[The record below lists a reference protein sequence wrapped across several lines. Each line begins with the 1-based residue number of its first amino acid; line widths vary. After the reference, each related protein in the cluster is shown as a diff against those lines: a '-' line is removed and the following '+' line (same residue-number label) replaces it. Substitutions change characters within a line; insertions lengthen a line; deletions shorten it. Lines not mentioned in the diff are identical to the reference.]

1 MAVLAAGAMLV
12 TAGCGGSAAGSSSD
26 GSASKG
32 GTVSIKFASSVP
44 DGTST
49 GDAVNALAASLGKVH
64 DVDVKPYL
72 NATLYNHETLGP
84 AVENGDVDIGVNA
97 TDWWANVEP
106 LANLQDLPLLWKDAH
121 QAAAAGRG
129 AAGRMLAE
137 RLGRHGLTVLGYL
150 VYGPADTFGTRS
162 KAVEQPSDLKGQ
174 KVRSY
179 GTLISK
185 MLQTY
190 GATPVILDATE
201 TYTAIQRGTV
211 DGAFSASGS
220 FMTSKWNEVIKHAA
234 IIPEYYALY
243 AVVANTK
250 WWNTVSAAQQTAIE
264 AAVVD
269 AEQVAEDKAGPYSAK
284 FADQLA
290 QNGVQVTH
298 IPESAYPAW
307 RAPLKSVYDYYY
319 KLTGADG
326 RKLVQ
331 LAQSAG

>member
-1 MAVLAAGAMLV
+1 MAVLVVGAAIAA
-12 TAGCGGSAAGSSSD
+12 AGCGGSAASTSD

-44 DGTST
+44 NGTST
-49 GDAVNALAASLGKVH
+49 GDAVQALAAALGKAPNVE
-64 DVDVKPYL
+64 VKPYL

-84 AVENGDVDIGVNA
+84 AVENGDVELGVNA

-106 LANLQDLPLLWKDAH
+106 LANLQDLPLLWKDEH
-121 QAAAAGRG
+121 QAAAAARG
-129 AAGRMLAE
+129 AAGQMLAE

-162 KAVEQPSDLKGQ
+162 KAVAHPSDLKGQ
-174 KVRSY
+174 KIRSY

-220 FMTSKWNEVIKHAA
+220 FVTSKWNEVVKHAA

-250 WWNTVSAAQQTAIE
+250 WWNTVKPAQQKAIKD
-264 AAVVD
+264 AVAN
-269 AEQVAEDKAGPYSAK
+269 AEKVAEAKTAPYSAK
-284 FADQLA
+284 FAAELA
-290 QNGVQVTH
+290 KSGVQVNH
-298 IPESAYPAW
+298 IPESAYPEW